1 LAKLIVVDLDESL
14 VECDLLLEG
23 MWQVIRNNPGKLPQL
38 GRALV
43 TGSKLE
49 LKTLVVELSSMDA
62 TLLPFNAA
70 IMEYLIASKAN
81 GSVLILVTASH
92 ENWAY
97 GINDHLQ
104 IFDQVFGSSI
114 EHGNLKGNAKV
125 KLLEDKFP
133 SQEFTYIGDSMSDIP
148 VWDWAKEVV
157 FAGKSSRTKRLVE
170 RRYSEVKI
178 IESKRPGPADWF
190 NQLRIRQWA
199 KNLLVLL
206 PMILALSFS
215 QERIV
220 SGLAAF
226 LAFGFIASSS
236 YILNDLL
243 DIQADRQ
250 HPDKRSRPIA
260 SGLISIRSALVWMVG
275 LAAVGLVLAFTAVGV
290 PFLLL
295 LIVYSLLNS
304 TYSLVL
310 KRLELIDVVVLS
322 VLYLL
327 RIVAGGVATAT
338 LVSHWLMVFAFFVF
352 LSLGL
357 LKRYSELILNQ
368 TQLTYTDIENSRG
381 YQLKDTPL
389 IGGLGIAFG
398 VLSSGMLA
406 LYIDQT
412 IQSPGVI
419 LWLLV
424 PLWSLWIMKPWLLA
438 HRGLLASDPVE
449 YAVRNPFS
457 LSIMLLLAA
466 VFYTAN
472 LFSI

>member
-1 LAKLIVVDLDESL
+1 MTKLIVVDLDESL
-14 VECDLLLEG
+14 IECDLLLEG
-23 MWQVIRNNPGKLPQL
+23 LNKVIRSNPDKLSQL
-38 GRALV
+38 VGALL

-49 LKTLVVELSSMDA
+49 LKTLAVKLSPIDA
-62 TLLPFNAA
+62 TSLPFNSAV
-70 IMEYLIASKAN
+70 IDYLVASKAN
-81 GSVLILVTASH
+81 GSVLILLTASH
-92 ENWAY
+92 EDWGHA
-97 GINDHLQ
+97 IEDHLK
-104 IFDQVFGSSI
+104 IFDHVFGTSV
-114 EHGNLKGNAKV
+114 EHGNLKGKAKV
-125 KLLEDKFP
+125 KLLEETFP
-133 SQEFTYIGDSMSDIP
+133 GQEFTYIGDSISDVP
-148 VWDWAKEVV
+148 VWDSAEEVV

-170 RRYSEVKI
+170 RSYSEVKI
-178 IESKRPGPADWF
+178 IESRRPGPADWF
-190 NQLRIRQWA
+190 NQLRIRHWT
-199 KNLLVLL
+199 KNLLVFL

-215 QERIV
+215 QERTVI
-220 SGLAAF
+220 GLAAF

-236 YILNDLL
+236 YIFNDLL

-260 SGLISIRSALVWMVG
+260 SGLISIRSALAWMLA

-295 LIVYSLLNS
+295 LIVYSVLNS

-368 TQLTYTDIENSRG
+368 TQLTHTDIENSRG

-412 IQSPGVI
+412 IQSSGVI

-424 PLWSLWIMKPWLLA
+424 PLWSLWIMRPWLLA

-457 LSIMLLLAA
+457 LSIMLFLAA
-466 VFYTAN
+466 VFYSAN
-472 LFSI
+472 IFSI

>member
-1 LAKLIVVDLDESL
+1 LTKLIVVDLDESL
-14 VECDLLLEG
+14 IECDLLLEG
-23 MWQVIRNNPGKLPQL
+23 LNKVIRSNPDKLPQL
-38 GRALV
+38 VRALL

-49 LKTLVVELSSMDA
+49 LKTLAVKLSPIYA
-62 TLLPFNAA
+62 TSLPFNSAV
-70 IMEYLIASKAN
+70 IDYLVASKAN
-81 GSVLILVTASH
+81 GSVLILLTASH
-92 ENWAY
+92 EDWAHA
-97 GINDHLQ
+97 IEDHLK
-104 IFDQVFGSSI
+104 IFDHVFGTSV
-114 EHGNLKGNAKV
+114 EHGNLKSKAKV
-125 KLLEDKFP
+125 KLLEETFP
-133 SQEFTYIGDSMSDIP
+133 GQEFTYIGDSISDVP
-148 VWDWAKEVV
+148 VWDSAKEVI
-157 FAGKSSRTKRLVE
+157 FAGKSSRTRRFVE

-178 IESKRPGPADWF
+178 IESRRPGPADWF
-190 NQLRIRQWA
+190 NQLRIRQWT
-199 KNLLVLL
+199 KNLLVFL

-220 SGLAAF
+220 SGLVAF

-260 SGLISIRSALVWMVG
+260 SGSISIRSALVWMVV
-275 LAAVGLVLAFTAVGV
+275 LAAVGLVLSFTAVGV

-295 LIVYSLLNS
+295 LMVYSVLNS

-357 LKRYSELILNQ
+357 LKRYGELILNQ
-368 TQLTYTDIENSRG
+368 TQVTHTDIENSRG

-406 LYIDQT
+406 IYIDQT
-412 IQSPGVI
+412 IQSSGVI

-457 LSIMLLLAA
+457 LSIMLFLAA
-466 VFYTAN
+466 VFYSAN
-472 LFSI
+472 VFSI